1 MRRRTRLLLAGAV
14 AAALG
19 LGGLLAGVV
28 AELGP
33 ADAAPAAPS
42 IDPGTVLSGFGRD
55 SGTATTVA
63 RLEAELDRSD
73 PDADRLAD
81 LGLAYQV
88 RWRETGDAAFLPL
101 SERALRGVLA
111 LRPEDATATL
121 ALGNLALIR
130 HDFRGALG
138 LGREAHRR
146 APYAAR
152 PYGVVGDAL
161 VELGRYRAAF
171 ATFDR
176 MAALKP
182 SVASYARIAYAREL
196 RGDRAGARSAMGLAL
211 DAAGGVPEP
220 TAWAHI
226 ELAKLD
232 LGNGRLLEARAHIA
246 AALTFFPGYVLA
258 LEQRARVEAAE
269 GRLAAAVATARRAV
283 ASVPLPQFVS
293 LLGDLLARNGRTRE
307 AARQWATVA
316 TIDRLLAANG
326 LRVDLESAVFRA
338 DHGIRPAA
346 TVRLARRA
354 RAARPSIYGDDALGW
369 ALARAGRCGE
379 AVRWLDRALRLGTRD
394 ALVYFHRGYAAGCAG
409 ERAEMRDWYRKA
421 LDQSPAF
428 SPRWA
433 PVARK
438 ALS

>member
-1 MRRRTRLLLAGAV
+1 MRRTRLLLAGAMLL
-14 AAALG
+14 ALA
-19 LGGLLAGVV
+19 LGGLYGGALAD
-28 AELGP
+28 LGP
-33 ADAAPAAPS
+33 AGTPRRAPA
-42 IDPGTVLSGFGRD
+42 IDADTVLSGFGRNG
-55 SGTATTVA
+55 GTAATIA
-63 RLEAELDRSD
+63 RLEGELRTQGND
-73 PDADRLAD
+73 PEQLSQ

-88 RWRETGDAAFLPL
+88 RWRETGNAAFLPL
-101 SERALRGVLA
+101 SERALRRVLA
-111 LRPEDATATL
+111 SRPKDAIATL

-130 HDFRGALG
+130 HDFRGALV

-161 VELGRYRAAF
+161 LELGRYRAAF

-182 SVASYARIAYAREL
+182 SIASYARVAYAREL
-196 RGDRAGARSAMGLAL
+196 RGDRAGARLAMQLAL

-220 TAWAHI
+220 TAWAHV

-232 LGNGRLLEARAHIA
+232 LGDGRVRDANAHVD
-246 AALTFFPGYVLA
+246 AALTVFPGYVLA

-269 GRLAAAVATARRAV
+269 GDLAAAVAAARSAA

-293 LLGDLLARNGRTRE
+293 LLGDLLARQGRTR
-307 AARQWATVA
+307 AAERQWATVG

-338 DHGIRPAA
+338 DHAIRPAE
-346 TVRLARRA
+346 TIRLARRA
-354 RAARPSIYGDDALGW
+354 RAGRPSIYGDDSLGW
-369 ALARAGRCGE
+369 ALARAGRCAE
-379 AVRWLDRALRLGTRD
+379 AEGWLDHALRLGTRD
-394 ALVYFHRGYAAGCAG
+394 ALLYFHRGYAAGCAG
-409 ERAEMRDWYRKA
+409 DRAEMRAWYRKA

-428 SPRWA
+428 SVRWA
-433 PVARK
+433 PVARG